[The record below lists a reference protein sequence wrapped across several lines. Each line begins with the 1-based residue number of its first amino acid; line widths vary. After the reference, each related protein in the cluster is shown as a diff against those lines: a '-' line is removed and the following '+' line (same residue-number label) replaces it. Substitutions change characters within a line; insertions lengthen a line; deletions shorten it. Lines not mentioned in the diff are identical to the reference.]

1 MLFYFCLS
9 IICRTELD
17 DVNHASVN
25 EDTHHGNIDRYDADS
40 RENEEPKDDD
50 DVMIDE
56 EHEIHEGKVEVY
68 LFGLKESDY
77 QFTTIDVSSEV
88 EGDVYLISSKR
99 FSCKVK
105 VMETNMLSIVVK
117 FSSSKEVKDKVYLP
131 SIETRKELTLVRN
144 AKLRLRATCFG
155 KTPVYTTASHVD
167 IGGEINGKGLK
178 AGKRELLGID
188 GAFMKGAFP
197 GQVLTVVGIDENN
210 GIYPVAYALVKV
222 ETKNSWC

>member
-1 MLFYFCLS
+1 MKMMLFCFCLS

-25 EDTHHGNIDRYDADS
+25 EDTHHGNIDRVDEQLNNDNARLKNATLIDKDIYSDFDPQDCQYDADS

-56 EHEIHEGKVEVY
+56 EHEIHEAKVEVY

-77 QFTTIDVSSEV
+77 QFTTIDVSSQV

-105 VMETNMLSIVVK
+105 VMKTNMLSIVVK

-131 SIETRKELTLVRN
+131 FIETRKELTLVRN
-144 AKLRLRATCFG
+144 AKLRVRATYFG
-155 KTPVYTTASHVD
+155 KTPVYTTASHVC
-167 IGGEINGKGLK
+167 ENEFYVGL
-178 AGKRELLGID
+178 L
-188 GAFMKGAFP
+188 
-197 GQVLTVVGIDENN
+197 
-210 GIYPVAYALVKV
+210 
-222 ETKNSWC
+222 